1 MLILALFTTCGGVK
15 NKIYC
20 CICPHFH
27 SLLGVDTLC
36 IGVLEAK
43 YWTYDKIGAWMW
55 VAAMFHMSMECING
69 VTNGNLNPTI
79 AIEKFLEN
87 LMGLT
92 LAVYL

>member
-1 MLILALFTTCGGVK
+1 
-15 NKIYC
+15 
-20 CICPHFH
+20 
-27 SLLGVDTLC
+27 
-36 IGVLEAK
+36 
-43 YWTYDKIGAWMW
+43 MW

-69 VTNGNLNPTI
+69 VTNGNLNPTM